1 MEVSNKQLKIVNTTT
16 IITSERKVMII
27 LNKLRRYQGIRTGV
41 GERKKNTRKRDSREG
56 EKQGREGNNKRTEHT
71 QEVIVISVAAQSYLL
86 IS

>member
-41 GERKKNTRKRDSREG
+41 GERKTNTRKRDSGEG